1 VPKIVKY
8 LNKNIP
14 DVKYGVRFNNWLAV
28 YLPGGNNKFYKEFD
42 NAKNVDL
49 LFIALLDREEFFY
62 IFKFSL
68 SYY

>member
-28 YLPGGNNKFYKEFD
+28 YLPGGNNKFYNEFD